1 MSLTY
6 VYCLVRSARRPAL
19 RKPPLPVPGGDSIRF
34 VDVGQRLWAVAS
46 DVPAA
51 DYSEEAVRRGLQD
64 LEWVGRRAMAHEAVV
79 ERFLSAPALL
89 PMQLFTLFTSD
100 QRLNEYVQRERRRLE
115 RILSRIEKHLEWGV
129 RLAFDEKAA
138 RDAVERKHSR
148 TIRVRATTGKRNR
161 ATQTSRAASGDAA
174 RTFMVRGSDYLA
186 RKRDLLDVSR
196 VQLEQARSEANRLF
210 RVLAQAATEARR
222 RTDTEQAAPG
232 SRLLLDAA
240 FLVPAGRSTAFK
252 SALQRKARTLDDA
265 GVAVS
270 LTGPWPPYNF
280 IGPRSRATR

>member
-1 MSLTY
+1 VPLTY

-19 RKPPLPVPGGDSIRF
+19 RKPPLPVPGGESIRF

-46 DVPAA
+46 DVAAA
-51 DYSEEAVRRGLQD
+51 DYSEEALRRGLQD

-100 QRLNEYVQRERRRLE
+100 ERLNEYVRRERRRLE

-148 TIRVRATTGKRNR
+148 TVRAATAKKNR
-161 ATQTSRAASGDAA
+161 DAA
-174 RTFMVRGSDYLA
+174 RTFMVRETAGSDYLA

-196 VQLEQARSEANRLF
+196 VQLTRARTEANRLF
-210 RVLAQAATEARR
+210 RALAQAATEARR

-240 FLVPAGRSTAFK
+240 FLVPARRSTAFK
-252 SALQRKARTLDDA
+252 SALQKKARMLDDA

-270 LTGPWPPYNF
+270 LSGPWPPYNF
-280 IGPRSRATR
+280 IGPRSRVTR